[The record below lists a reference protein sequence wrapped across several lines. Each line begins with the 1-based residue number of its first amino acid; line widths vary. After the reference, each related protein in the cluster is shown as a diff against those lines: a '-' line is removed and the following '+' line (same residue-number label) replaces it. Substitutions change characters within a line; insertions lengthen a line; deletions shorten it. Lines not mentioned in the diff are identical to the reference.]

1 MKRSSDWAGS
11 GGAGKP
17 GAASSGAAS
26 SGEAHRD
33 KRAADEGAREKLE
46 KAATV
51 SSIKSKLSK
60 PKVLSTDLND
70 ARKKKLGTSSAG
82 LTREQIVAS
91 QRQHREQMEARGKP
105 VPHYSTP
112 RG

>member
-17 GAASSGAAS
+17 GAASSG
-26 SGEAHRD
+26 EAHRD
-33 KRAADEGAREKLE
+33 KRAADEAAREKLE

-60 PKVLSTDLND
+60 PKVLSTDL
-70 ARKKKLGTSSAG
+70 SV
-82 LTREQIVAS
+82 IVAQIIPPS
-91 QRQHREQMEARGKP
+91 SRRDHAVIMSESRLNHAVI
-105 VPHYSTP
+105 VP
-112 RG
+112 